1 MMDLIVDVLLEVSS
15 IVLMGFICFTIY
27 VNGKIFLINIGLIDK
42 NKMMN
47 QLKFKYRKGVNK
59 LKGNFNLVSSEE

>member
-1 MMDLIVDVLLEVSS
+1 MMDLIVDVLLEVGS

-47 QLKFKYRKGVNK
+47 QLKFEYRKGVNK
-59 LKGNFNLVSSEE
+59 LKGNCNLVSSEE

>member
-1 MMDLIVDVLLEVSS
+1 MLSWA
-15 IVLMGFICFTIY
+15 FICFTIY

-47 QLKFKYRKGVNK
+47 QLKFEYRKGVNK
-59 LKGNFNLVSSEE
+59 LKGDFNLVSSEE

>member
-1 MMDLIVDVLLEVSS
+1 MMDLIVDVLLEVGS

>member
-1 MMDLIVDVLLEVSS
+1 MDLIVDVLLEVSS

-42 NKMMN
+42 NKMIN

-59 LKGNFNLVSSEE
+59 KGEL

>member
-1 MMDLIVDVLLEVSS
+1 MDLIVDVLLEVSS

-42 NKMMN
+42 NKTMN
-47 QLKFKYRKGVNK
+47 PLKFEYRKGVNK
-59 LKGNFNLVSSEE
+59 LKGNFNLVSS

>member
-1 MMDLIVDVLLEVSS
+1 MDLIVDVLLEVSS

-47 QLKFKYRKGVNK
+47 QLKFEYRKGVNK
-59 LKGNFNLVSSEE
+59 LKGNFNPVSSEE

>member
-1 MMDLIVDVLLEVSS
+1 MMDLIVDVLLEVGS

-42 NKMMN
+42 NKMIN

-59 LKGNFNLVSSEE
+59 KGEF

>member
-47 QLKFKYRKGVNK
+47 QLKFEYRKGVNK
-59 LKGNFNLVSSEE
+59 KG

>member
-47 QLKFKYRKGVNK
+47 QLQFEYRKGVNK
-59 LKGNFNLVSSEE
+59 KGEF

>member
-1 MMDLIVDVLLEVSS
+1 MDLIVDVLLEVSS

-47 QLKFKYRKGVNK
+47 QLKFEYRKGVNK
-59 LKGNFNLVSSEE
+59 KGEF

>member
-42 NKMMN
+42 NKMIN

-59 LKGNFNLVSSEE
+59 KGEF

>member
-1 MMDLIVDVLLEVSS
+1 MDLIVDVLLEVSS

-47 QLKFKYRKGVNK
+47 QLKFEYRKGVNK
-59 LKGNFNLVSSEE
+59 LKGNFKLVSSEE

>member
-47 QLKFKYRKGVNK
+47 QLKFEYRKGVNK
-59 LKGNFNLVSSEE
+59 LKWNFKLVSSEG

>member
-59 LKGNFNLVSSEE
+59 LKGNCNLVSSEE

>member
-1 MMDLIVDVLLEVSS
+1 
-15 IVLMGFICFTIY
+15 MGFICFTIY

-59 LKGNFNLVSSEE
+59 LKGNCNLVSSEEKHFLSSLNFFGGNN

>member
-1 MMDLIVDVLLEVSS
+1 MMDLIVGVLLEVSS

-27 VNGKIFLINIGLIDK
+27 VNVKIFLINISLIDK

-47 QLKFKYRKGVNK
+47 QFKFEYRKGVNK

>member
-47 QLKFKYRKGVNK
+47 PLKFEYRKGVNK

>member
-1 MMDLIVDVLLEVSS
+1 MMDLIVDVLLEVFS

>member
-27 VNGKIFLINIGLIDK
+27 VNCKIFLINIGLIDK

-47 QLKFKYRKGVNK
+47 QLKFEYRKGVNK

>member
-47 QLKFKYRKGVNK
+47 QLKFEYRKGVNK
-59 LKGNFNLVSSEE
+59 LKGNFNLVS

>member
-1 MMDLIVDVLLEVSS
+1 MMDLIVDVLLEVGS

-47 QLKFKYRKGVNK
+47 QLKFEYRKGVNK
-59 LKGNFNLVSSEE
+59 LKGNFNLVSS

>member
-47 QLKFKYRKGVNK
+47 QLKFEYRKRVNK
-59 LKGNFNLVSSEE
+59 KGEF

>member
-47 QLKFKYRKGVNK
+47 QLKFEYRKGVNK

>member
-27 VNGKIFLINIGLIDK
+27 VNGKIFLINIGLIVK

-47 QLKFKYRKGVNK
+47 PLKFEYRKGVNK

>member
-1 MMDLIVDVLLEVSS
+1 MMDLIVDVLLEVGS

-42 NKMMN
+42 NKMIN

-59 LKGNFNLVSSEE
+59 KGEL

>member
-47 QLKFKYRKGVNK
+47 QLKFEYRKGVNK
-59 LKGNFNLVSSEE
+59 KGEF

>member
-1 MMDLIVDVLLEVSS
+1 MMDLIVDVLLEVNS

-47 QLKFKYRKGVNK
+47 QLKFEYRKGVNK

>member
-1 MMDLIVDVLLEVSS
+1 MDLIVDVLLEVSS

-59 LKGNFNLVSSEE
+59 KGEF

>member
-1 MMDLIVDVLLEVSS
+1 MMDLIVDVLLEVGS

-27 VNGKIFLINIGLIDK
+27 VNGKIFLINISLIDK

-47 QLKFKYRKGVNK
+47 QLKFEYRKGVNK

>member
-47 QLKFKYRKGVNK
+47 QLKFNIER
-59 LKGNFNLVSSEE
+59 E

>member
-42 NKMMN
+42 EQDDESIK
-47 QLKFKYRKGVNK
+47 V
-59 LKGNFNLVSSEE
+59 

>member
-1 MMDLIVDVLLEVSS
+1 MDLIVDVLLEVSS

-27 VNGKIFLINIGLIDK
+27 VNGKIFLINIGLIYK

-47 QLKFKYRKGVNK
+47 QLKFEYRKGVNK

>member
-1 MMDLIVDVLLEVSS
+1 MDLIVDVLLEVSS
-15 IVLMGFICFTIY
+15 IVLMGFFCFTIY

-47 QLKFKYRKGVNK
+47 QLKFEYRKRVNK

>member
-1 MMDLIVDVLLEVSS
+1 MMDLIVDFLLEVSS

-42 NKMMN
+42 NNMMN
-47 QLKFKYRKGVNK
+47 QLKFEYRKGVNK
-59 LKGNFNLVSSEE
+59 KGEF

>member
-47 QLKFKYRKGVNK
+47 QLKFEYRKGVNK
-59 LKGNFNLVSSEE
+59 LKGNFKLVSSEG

>member
-15 IVLMGFICFTIY
+15 IVLMGFFCFTIY

-47 QLKFKYRKGVNK
+47 QLKFEYRKGVNK

>member
-47 QLKFKYRKGVNK
+47 QLKFEYRKGVNK
-59 LKGNFNLVSSEE
+59 LKGNFKLVSSEE

>member
-1 MMDLIVDVLLEVSS
+1 MMDLIVDFLLEVSS

-42 NKMMN
+42 NKMIN

-59 LKGNFNLVSSEE
+59 KGEL